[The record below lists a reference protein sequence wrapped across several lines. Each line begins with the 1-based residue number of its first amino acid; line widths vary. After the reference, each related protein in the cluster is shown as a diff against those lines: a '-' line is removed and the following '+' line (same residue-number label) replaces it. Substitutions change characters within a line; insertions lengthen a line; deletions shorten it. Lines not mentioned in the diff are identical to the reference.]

1 LSNQTERRKANHI
14 RISMNRDVQARGRTT
29 CFEHVH
35 LIHNALPE
43 IDMRTVDM
51 STDFLNHNFAAPVFM
66 GALTGGTKEAMKI
79 NATIAEAVEK
89 MALGMGVGSQRA
101 ALEDRSLE
109 ETFAVVRRKAPTAF
123 IAANVGGAQLVGGYN
138 LREVERAIEMID
150 ADAIV
155 VHLNAL
161 QEAVQPEGQTSFEGL
176 VAKIK
181 EISQNVEKPV
191 IVKETGAGIAAE
203 EARRLEEA
211 GVQAIDVSGSGGTSW
226 AAVEYYRARNLKKTL
241 QSRLGHA
248 FWDWGIPTAVSVV
261 EVTETVNIPVIASG
275 GIRSG
280 IDAAKALALGASLTS
295 LSQPVLQVA
304 SKSVKDTEEFLT
316 LIIEELRTVMF
327 VVGARSI
334 QDLQKVPLVLTGRM
348 AEWLRVRGFEIDKFA
363 QRGRNIEC

>member
-1 LSNQTERRKANHI
+1 
-14 RISMNRDVQARGRTT
+14 
-29 CFEHVH
+29 
-35 LIHNALPE
+35 
-43 IDMRTVDM
+43 
-51 STDFLNHNFAAPVFM
+51 
-66 GALTGGTKEAMKI
+66 
-79 NATIAEAVEK
+79 
-89 MALGMGVGSQRA
+89 
-101 ALEDRSLE
+101 
-109 ETFAVVRRKAPTAF
+109 
-123 IAANVGGAQLVGGYN
+123 
-138 LREVERAIEMID
+138 
-150 ADAIV
+150 
-155 VHLNAL
+155 
-161 QEAVQPEGQTSFEGL
+161 
-176 VAKIK
+176 
-181 EISQNVEKPV
+181 
-191 IVKETGAGIAAE
+191 VKETGAGIAAE